1 MGECSLC
8 DQIAVVVVNG
18 AAACSDHVE
27 EVMRG
32 AFRGVAVFRGLD
44 PDEVERKTEHLI
56 ENTKE
61 QMRCPPSS

>member
-1 MGECSLC
+1 
-8 DQIAVVVVNG
+8 
-18 AAACSDHVE
+18 
-27 EVMRG
+27 MRG